1 MRHNGNPER
10 LAGHNSVV
18 ASRALRTPVSYSTLP
33 EDLTTTRTL
42 GIRIVPVVVN
52 ALDPILKVP

>member
-33 EDLTTTRTL
+33 EDLTTIRTL
-42 GIRIVPVVVN
+42 WIRIVPVVVN